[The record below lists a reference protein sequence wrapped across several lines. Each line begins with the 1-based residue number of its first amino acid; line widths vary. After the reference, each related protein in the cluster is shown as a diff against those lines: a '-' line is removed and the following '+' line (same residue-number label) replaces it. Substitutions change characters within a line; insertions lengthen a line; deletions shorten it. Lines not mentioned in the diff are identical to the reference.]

1 LKKHFFYNFALCSTS
16 KTIENKGKG
25 IKKPHISD
33 GLSSVAPQGGL
44 FSNQFWDELR
54 VYATL
59 NYLIIQVVHNRGV
72 VLILIV
78 LAIL

>member
-1 LKKHFFYNFALCSTS
+1 MPETAETFADGSLFLK
-16 KTIENKGKG
+16 
-25 IKKPHISD
+25 KKPHISVR
-33 GLSSVAPQGGL
+33 LLAPQGGL

-59 NYLIIQVVHNRGV
+59 NYLIIQVVNNRRV

>member
-1 LKKHFFYNFALCSTS
+1 MYILSSLIFND
-16 KTIENKGKG
+16 IKGFQESG
-25 IKKPHISD
+25 IKKGDISVA
-33 GLSSVAPQGGL
+33 LSSLAPQGGL